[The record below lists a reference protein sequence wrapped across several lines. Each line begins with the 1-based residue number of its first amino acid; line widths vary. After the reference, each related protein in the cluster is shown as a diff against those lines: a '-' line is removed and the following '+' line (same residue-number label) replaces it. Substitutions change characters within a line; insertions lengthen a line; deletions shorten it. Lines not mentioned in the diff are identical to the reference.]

1 MTPPL
6 PAEPSTATT
15 PPPTFLPL
23 QELVES
29 PVDEHADSGEL
40 RVREAYFDHRT
51 ASPHAAHAA
60 TWPTYRGHAGST
72 SDTEEREH
80 VSENPAFSIAHSLRT
95 GTSSDF
101 SQVPY
106 GASGSDALPRS
117 RRSPSEYRLLSVTVA
132 DRSTIERRMATE
144 SIMDPALPEN
154 DGMQSLRH
162 QLLQIRELA
171 LSTEEKAKRMHE
183 LMTRDYLKLKHVATQ
198 AATTPDAINQD
209 HLQPLRAQ
217 PIDPANPYNIQ
228 PGDLEQ
234 TFSPF
239 PHLSD
244 QAEHDTDDS
253 VEEENVPALGC
264 PHYKR
269 NVKVQCFDCH
279 RWSPCRH
286 CHDSAPDLSFPHV
299 LNRKK
304 TQNMLCML
312 CKTPQ
317 PAAETCMN
325 CGEYAA
331 WYYCPKCKLW
341 DNDSNKRIY
350 HCDDCG
356 LCRLGEGLGKDFVH
370 CRRCNVCISIATSS
384 SHPCIERATDSD
396 CPLCLS
402 YLFESPTPVV
412 SLPCGHYMHGA
423 CYKDLMAVTYKCPV
437 CSKSAVN
444 MELQWAKLD
453 DEIAMQP
460 MPEDDEDLGNLLPHL
475 EGVVPTTDGTDAE
488 VAARRPR
495 KAWIGCNDCGGRC
508 WTPFHWLGLKCQYCG
523 CYNTNQMPPTTG
535 HETEAERIIR
545 QQQLQPRQHDFT
557 GNAVLLD
564 AGIGLDPDSDDGNRV
579 DSAYAMPSSPTS
591 LSPATAAMAGS
602 PSYVNS
608 GRRSSAA
615 QSPRRYFVQ
624 EDEPR
629 RASFTAPR
637 FPTPSMPNLP
647 RIPDL
652 PTLPNMP
659 TLPNLPNLPNMPNLP
674 NLPNLPNMPNMPNL
688 ELPRFSPYEFVQ
700 SLSRSLSPMRY
711 YMEGLDMS
719 DIEHMAQNMTGQR
732 SRSARP
738 SVRRSHDEVPASSPP
753 VTGPEEKR
761 PRTSSDVPSSSNL
774 GFFWGSAV
782 MSDDE
787 EDVEDDEEDESEEDD
802 EDEEDEEDNDE
813 HRIHGD
819 SSDVEDTEPD
829 DEFEIFGHR

>member
-1 MTPPL
+1 M
-6 PAEPSTATT
+6 
-15 PPPTFLPL
+15 
-23 QELVES
+23 
-29 PVDEHADSGEL
+29 
-40 RVREAYFDHRT
+40 
-51 ASPHAAHAA
+51 
-60 TWPTYRGHAGST
+60 
-72 SDTEEREH
+72 
-80 VSENPAFSIAHSLRT
+80 SENPAYSVTRSLRLDDSLGQSLVLPGRPGIGVRRRALEST
-95 GTSSDF
+95 VTSDHLLEQDYALNIVASDDLHI
-101 SQVPY
+101 P
-106 GASGSDALPRS
+106 
-117 RRSPSEYRLLSVTVA
+117 
-132 DRSTIERRMATE
+132 
-144 SIMDPALPEN
+144 IMDPTLPEN
-154 DGMQSLRH
+154 DGMQSLRQ
-162 QLLQIRELA
+162 QLLQIKELA

-183 LMTRDYLKLKHVATQ
+183 LMTRDYQAHVATQ
-198 AATTPDAINQD
+198 APRTPPPHSPPQGPSQLKHSTLA
-209 HLQPLRAQ
+209 P
-217 PIDPANPYNIQ
+217 PIDPTNPYNLR
-228 PGDLEQ
+228 PGDLEP
-234 TFSPF
+234 TFNPL

-244 QAEHDTDDS
+244 HADHGEDDS
-253 VEEENVPALGC
+253 VEEESAPALGC
-264 PHYKR
+264 IHYKR

-279 RWSPCRH
+279 RWFPCRH
-286 CHDSAPDLSFPHV
+286 CHDSARDLPFPHA

-317 PAAETCMN
+317 PAAEACVN

-356 LCRLGEGLGKDFVH
+356 LCRLGEGIGKDFVH
-370 CRRCNVCISIATSS
+370 CLRCNVCISISTSS

-444 MELQWAKLD
+444 MELQWRKLD

-460 MPEDDEDLGNLLPHL
+460 MPEDDEELGDLLPHL
-475 EGVVPTTDGTDAE
+475 EGVIPTTDGGDTD

-495 KAWIGCNDCGGRC
+495 QAWIGCNDCGGRC

-535 HETEAERIIR
+535 RETEAERIIR

-557 GNAVLLD
+557 GNSVLRD
-564 AGIGLDPDSDDGNRV
+564 AGIGLIPGSDDGNRV
-579 DSAYAMPSSPTS
+579 DSAFAMPSSPTS
-591 LSPATAAMAGS
+591 LSPATAATAGS
-602 PSYVNS
+602 PSYGAS
-608 GRRSSAA
+608 GRRASGAH
-615 QSPRRYFVQ
+615 SPSRRYFVQ
-624 EDEPR
+624 DDEPR

-647 RIPDL
+647 RIPDF

-711 YMEGLDMS
+711 YMEGLDMN
-719 DIEHMAQNMTGQR
+719 DVEHIAQNMTGQR

-738 SVRRSHDEVPASSPP
+738 SVRRSHDEVPAASPP

-761 PRTSSDVPSSSNL
+761 PRTSSGVPSGNV
-774 GFFWGSAV
+774 GFWGSAL
-782 MSDDE
+782 MS
-787 EDVEDDEEDESEEDD
+787 DD
-802 EDEEDEEDNDE
+802 EDEEDEDDSEEDYDE
-813 HRIHGD
+813 DDDDDDEDDEDEDEDENRVHGD
-819 SSDVEDTEPD
+819 ASDVDDIEEP